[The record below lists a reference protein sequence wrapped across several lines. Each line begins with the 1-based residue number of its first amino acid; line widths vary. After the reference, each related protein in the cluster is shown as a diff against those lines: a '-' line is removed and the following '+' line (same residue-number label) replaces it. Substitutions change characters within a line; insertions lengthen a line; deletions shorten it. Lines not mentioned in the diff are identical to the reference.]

1 MNPTSTS
8 PQNNTK
14 RRGNPFFRKSFLGM
28 LLRMPKLLK
37 TWQVGDGR
45 EDKLAKKVLS
55 TAKAGDP
62 RDAIRVIDEFGWGE
76 SFLMNVGDEK
86 GAILDSALITAAPK
100 RILEL
105 GTYCGYSALRMAV
118 AAPQAHITSLEF
130 NAANKAIAER
140 ILAHAALADRVTVVH
155 GTLGDGGGTMDKLN
169 REHGFTPGSIDFV
182 FIDHDKKHYLSDLKL
197 ILEKGWLHKGS
208 IVVADNIKFPG
219 APDYQAYMDA
229 EEGRTWRTQAHE
241 THVEYQSLIK
251 DRVLVSTYLGN

>member
-1 MNPTSTS
+1 MTPTSTTTPS
-8 PQNNTK
+8 PVK
-14 RRGNPFFRKSFLGM
+14 RRSNPFFRKSFLRM

-45 EDKLAKKVLS
+45 EEKLAKKVLS
-55 TAKAGDP
+55 TARAGDA

-86 GAILDSALITAAPK
+86 GAILDSALVKAAPK
-100 RILEL
+100 QILEL

-118 AAPQAHITSLEF
+118 AAPQAHITSIEF

-140 ILAHAALADRVTVVH
+140 ILAHAGVGDRVTVVH
-155 GTLGDGGGTMDKLN
+155 GTLGDGGGTIVKLN
-169 REHGFTPGSIDFV
+169 LEYGLTPGSIDFV
-182 FIDHDKKHYLSDLKL
+182 FIDHDKKHYLTDLKI
-197 ILEKGWLHKGS
+197 ILDRSWLHKGS

-219 APDYQAYMDA
+219 APEYQAYMDA

-251 DRVLVSTYLGN
+251 DRVLVSEYLG